1 MTKSQFEI
9 LLSRLDA
16 IDERLRIVE
25 IDQAGNKAVRKARQ
39 TGELELKWRG
49 GIIGSVIG
57 SIITAISRV
66 IEVLSSNGGK

>member
-16 IDERLRIVE
+16 IDERLRIGE

-39 TGELELKWRG
+39 TGELELKWRV

>member
-25 IDQAGNKAVRKARQ
+25 IDQAGNRAVRKARH
-39 TGELELKWRG
+39 TGELELKWRL
-49 GIIGSVIG
+49 GIIGSVVG
-57 SIITAISRV
+57 SIITAISRIV
-66 IEVLSSNGGK
+66 EILSSNGGK

>member
-1 MTKSQFEI
+1 M
-9 LLSRLDA
+9 
-16 IDERLRIVE
+16 
-25 IDQAGNKAVRKARQ
+25 RKARQ
-39 TGELELKWRG
+39 TGELELKWRV

>member
-39 TGELELKWRG
+39 TGELELKWRL

-57 SIITAISRV
+57 SIITAISRIV
-66 IEVLSSNGGK
+66 EILSSNGGK

>member
-39 TGELELKWRG
+39 TGELELKWRL

>member
-16 IDERLRIVE
+16 IDERLRIVK

-39 TGELELKWRG
+39 TGELELKWRV

>member
-39 TGELELKWRG
+39 TGELELKWRL

-66 IEVLSSNGGK
+66 VEILSSNGGK

>member
-39 TGELELKWRG
+39 TGELELKWRV

>member
-16 IDERLRIVE
+16 IDERLRVVE

-39 TGELELKWRG
+39 TGELELKWRV